1 MWVVFKIPLSSAYYL
16 ELNHFGCMFSCERQK
31 CNVNRSPV
39 QCHLF
44 VKVHVKGKQDAHP
57 YRREG
62 RKKCPNES
70 FVCHLTWLDQTGWED
85 VWYSACGDVEHAI
98 WRHRGSVLP
107 SVEMNGHQHNPLN
120 AHVSSK
126 WERRRDVAPLVWKN
140 KSVWTRCCPDR
151 RRRLRLITVGYP
163 LVAAAWRRARGP
175 PVASCC
181 CGWGCGSG

>member
-1 MWVVFKIPLSSAYYL
+1 MWTSKMLCKSVTCPVPLV
-16 ELNHFGCMFSCERQK
+16 C
-31 CNVNRSPV
+31 
-39 QCHLF
+39 
-44 VKVHVKGKQDAHP
+44 KGA
-57 YRREG
+57 REG
-62 RKKCPNES
+62 KTRCPSISSWREKCPNES

-151 RRRLRLITVGYP
+151 HRRLRLITVGYP

-181 CGWGCGSG
+181 CGWAAAQANVV